1 MENQN
6 ITSEEVRTEI
16 KRLVAEVTESEE
28 EKIGDQDNYLLDLDL
43 DSLMALEV
51 MVTLSKKYRI
61 EIPEE
66 EFSRLQNVDDTV
78 KLVMF
83 YLERAGQT
91 ASQEQILK
99 HLAAAGLSKYEM
111 PEFFIELADMPLM
124 PNGKIQRQ
132 DLTKWV
138 KEGRI
143 VPEQVSAT
151 KVEADARS
159 GG

>member
-6 ITSEEVRTEI
+6 ITNEQVRTEI
-16 KRLVAEVTESEE
+16 KRLVAEVTESEP

-51 MVTLSKKYRI
+51 MVTLSKQYRI

-83 YLERAGQT
+83 HLERAGR
-91 ASQEQILK
+91 
-99 HLAAAGLSKYEM
+99 AAGI
-111 PEFFIELADMPLM
+111 PQLA
-124 PNGKIQRQ
+124 
-132 DLTKWV
+132 
-138 KEGRI
+138 
-143 VPEQVSAT
+143 
-151 KVEADARS
+151 
-159 GG
+159 

>member
-1 MENQN
+1 MQNQN

-16 KRLVAEVTESEE
+16 KRLVAEVTESEP

-51 MVTLSKKYRI
+51 MVTLSKQYRI

-83 YLERAGQT
+83 YLERAGR
-91 ASQEQILK
+91 
-99 HLAAAGLSKYEM
+99 AAG
-111 PEFFIELADMPLM
+111 
-124 PNGKIQRQ
+124 
-132 DLTKWV
+132 
-138 KEGRI
+138 
-143 VPEQVSAT
+143 VPQLV
-151 KVEADARS
+151 
-159 GG
+159 

>member
-6 ITSEEVRTEI
+6 ITNEQVRTEI
-16 KRLVAEVTESEE
+16 KRLVAEVTESEP

-83 YLERAGQT
+83 HLERAGR
-91 ASQEQILK
+91 
-99 HLAAAGLSKYEM
+99 AAGI
-111 PEFFIELADMPLM
+111 PQLA
-124 PNGKIQRQ
+124 
-132 DLTKWV
+132 
-138 KEGRI
+138 
-143 VPEQVSAT
+143 
-151 KVEADARS
+151 
-159 GG
+159 

>member
-6 ITSEEVRTEI
+6 ISSEEVRTEI
-16 KRLVAEVTESEE
+16 KRLVAEVTESEP

-83 YLERAGQT
+83 YLERAGR
-91 ASQEQILK
+91 
-99 HLAAAGLSKYEM
+99 AAA
-111 PEFFIELADMPLM
+111 
-124 PNGKIQRQ
+124 
-132 DLTKWV
+132 
-138 KEGRI
+138 
-143 VPEQVSAT
+143 VPEPA
-151 KVEADARS
+151 
-159 GG
+159 

>member
-6 ITSEEVRTEI
+6 ITSEQVRTEI
-16 KRLVAEVTESEE
+16 KRLVAEVTESEP

-78 KLVMF
+78 KLVIF
-83 YLERAGQT
+83 HLERAGR
-91 ASQEQILK
+91 
-99 HLAAAGLSKYEM
+99 AAGV
-111 PEFFIELADMPLM
+111 PQLA
-124 PNGKIQRQ
+124 
-132 DLTKWV
+132 
-138 KEGRI
+138 
-143 VPEQVSAT
+143 
-151 KVEADARS
+151 
-159 GG
+159 

>member
-16 KRLVAEVTESEE
+16 KRLVAEVTESEP
-28 EKIGDQDNYLLDLDL
+28 EKIGDQDNYLLDLDV

-51 MVTLSKKYRI
+51 MVTLSKQYRI

-83 YLERAGQT
+83 YLERAGR
-91 ASQEQILK
+91 
-99 HLAAAGLSKYEM
+99 AAGV
-111 PEFFIELADMPLM
+111 PQLA
-124 PNGKIQRQ
+124 
-132 DLTKWV
+132 
-138 KEGRI
+138 
-143 VPEQVSAT
+143 
-151 KVEADARS
+151 
-159 GG
+159 

>member
-6 ITSEEVRTEI
+6 ITSEQVRTEI
-16 KRLVAEVTESEE
+16 KRLVAEVTESEP

-51 MVTLSKKYRI
+51 MVTLSKQYRI

-83 YLERAGQT
+83 HLERAGR
-91 ASQEQILK
+91 
-99 HLAAAGLSKYEM
+99 AAGI
-111 PEFFIELADMPLM
+111 PQPA
-124 PNGKIQRQ
+124 
-132 DLTKWV
+132 
-138 KEGRI
+138 
-143 VPEQVSAT
+143 
-151 KVEADARS
+151 
-159 GG
+159 